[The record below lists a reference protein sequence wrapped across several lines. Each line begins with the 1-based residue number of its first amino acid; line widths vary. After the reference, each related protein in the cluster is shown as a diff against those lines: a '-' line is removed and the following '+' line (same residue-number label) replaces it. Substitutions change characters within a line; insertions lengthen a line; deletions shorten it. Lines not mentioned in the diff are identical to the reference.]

1 MSAIRRAFLRPW
13 RITTELG
20 DVWAWIDPYTPSS
33 PNGCTVMLR
42 GVLTTVTPLE
52 FDSYDDLLVA
62 ALCAAFVRDFV
73 DGAELVTLHAPTY
86 EEDAEGE
93 THER

>member
-20 DVWAWIDPYTPSS
+20 DVWAWIDTVSS
-33 PNGCTVMLR
+33 PHGCTVMLR

-52 FDSYDDLLVA
+52 FDSYDDLLVV

-73 DGAELVTLHAPTY
+73 DGAEVLALHAPTD
-86 EEDAEGE
+86 EDTAGE

>member
-20 DVWAWIDPYTPSS
+20 DVWAWIGTVSS
-33 PNGCTVMLR
+33 PHGCTVMLR

-73 DGAELVTLHAPTY
+73 DGAEVLALHAPT
-86 EEDAEGE
+86 EEDTEGE
-93 THER
+93 PHER

>member
-1 MSAIRRAFLRPW
+1 VSAIHRAVPRPW
-13 RITTELG
+13 RIETELG
-20 DVWAWIDPYTPSS
+20 DVWAWIDTVTS
-33 PNGCTVMLR
+33 PHGCTVMLR

-52 FDSYDDLLVA
+52 FDGDDDLLVA

-73 DGAELVTLHAPTY
+73 DGAEVLALHAPTD
-86 EEDAEGE
+86 EDTEGE

>member
-1 MSAIRRAFLRPW
+1 MSAIRRAVPRPW
-13 RITTELG
+13 RIETELG

-52 FDSYDDLLVA
+52 FDGDDDLLVV

-73 DGAELVTLHAPTY
+73 DGAEVLALHAPTD
-86 EEDAEGE
+86 EDTAGE